1 MPCRL
6 EVVQAYVEGRKFKTL
21 KAAKDFDFQR
31 LEPYIIPSQRRRSV
45 YHSHSPLTPLPSP
58 SSNCFCVGCCLL
70 VQKAAVLYSHKPLH
84 EQRASGSGASLEG
97 KEIQTSS

>member
-45 YHSHSPLTPLPSP
+45 HHSHPSH
-58 SSNCFCVGCCLL
+58 SSNCFFFCVGCCLL

-84 EQRASGSGASLEG
+84 EQRAGGGGASLEG